1 MNAKYSEF
9 VFYRQSFKLFSYK
22 LYIKYLF
29 KYGKIFPQALIH
41 VVIVKIKQFY
51 LFLVMQFK
59 YKKNKQ
65 ESFQLCQIT
74 AATYL
79 LNSHTQY
86 IIVIYYIIFTKCNLH
101 FCNTDLPSSQFKCRE
116 NK

>member
-29 KYGKIFPQALIH
+29 KYEQIFPQALIH

-59 YKKNKQ
+59 LKKKNINKKVFNFVKLQ
-65 ESFQLCQIT
+65 PQR
-74 AATYL
+74 
-79 LNSHTQY
+79 
-86 IIVIYYIIFTKCNLH
+86 IY
-101 FCNTDLPSSQFKCRE
+101 
-116 NK
+116 